1 MSIGHKC
8 WLILLGCCLS
18 LPIKMAQAENDLGQD
33 RAIRFAVIYTE
44 EPPYVYSNEV
54 SQHVGIVPE
63 LVEAVGRELGFKVK
77 FFPTSRKGLEASIMT
92 GQADFSW
99 LAKEWVQNSEDFVFS
114 DPILNHREF
123 LYSLKPF
130 SSSDQPADWVRGK
143 TICVHQNYKYPTLT
157 PFFNQ
162 KIAKPIMVSSEV
174 SITNLFLRQKC
185 DLLYSSEKRA
195 NWKFQE
201 LSLEIEIYRSSQPL
215 KQTDQTFMFSKN
227 WQSQMPKFNQAIS
240 KIKNSGELKKLLMA
254 RFN

>member
-1 MSIGHKC
+1 
-8 WLILLGCCLS
+8 
-18 LPIKMAQAENDLGQD
+18 MAQAENDLGQD

-44 EPPYVYSNEV
+44 EPPYVYSTEV
-54 SQHVGIVPE
+54 SKHVGIVPE
-63 LVEAVGRELGFKVK
+63 LVEAVGRELAFKVE
-77 FFPTSRKGLEASIMT
+77 FFPTSRKGLEAAIMT

-185 DLLYSSEKRA
+185 DLLYSSELRA

-240 KIKNSGELKKLLMA
+240 KIKNSGELKKIVDGQIQLNL
-254 RFN
+254 NGSE